1 MIAQAKLIN
10 ANHSE
15 NSTKALEN
23 YKKWKK
29 WFSLEAYIN
38 KVTEDWWK

>member
-1 MIAQAKLIN
+1 MKSTLKAGEKVLTPRMIAQAKLIN

-29 WFSLEAYIN
+29 
-38 KVTEDWWK
+38 